1 MGTIQNDEHERFQN
15 KSKACMIEDH
25 ESTVCI
31 DPSLPLLSLIG
42 RKYTMMIV
50 GVIGN
55 KGNRK
60 NFNEILRDIPYSSST
75 IISRR
80 LKELQDFRLIQ
91 RSEGTDGVNYALTSF
106 GKNVRETLLPLL
118 RLGEKMQE
126 D

>member
-1 MGTIQNDEHERFQN
+1 
-15 KSKACMIEDH
+15 MIEDH